1 MIVNVALLRHPMNWV
16 IVTLMLVLAGV
27 AGHLVLNYFGVGPVE
42 APPAPTSGDNPATT
56 PVNLRADGT
65 FQAVSVGN

>member
-1 MIVNVALLRHPMNWV
+1 VIVNTGLLKHPMNWV

-27 AGHLVLNYFGVGPVE
+27 AGHLVLGYFGVSASE
-42 APPAPTSGDNPATT
+42 PTPSQPTQQTPTTT

-65 FQAVSVGN
+65 FQAVSVGQ